1 MSKPLILVVEDDVP
15 VRNLITITLKTHG
28 YRYLT
33 AGTGDGAVIETSS
46 HNPDV
51 VLLDLGLPDMDGV
64 DVIRKIRTWSNLPII
79 VISARSEDTD
89 KIDAL
94 DAGADD
100 YLTKPFSVEE
110 LLARLRVVERRMAL
124 MNDEAQIAESVYTN
138 GRLRIDF
145 AAGCAYMGDKE
156 LHLTSTEYKLLCL
169 MAKNT
174 GKVLTHTYITQ
185 KVWGSSWENDIA
197 SLRVFMATLRKKLES
212 EPDAPQ
218 YIQTHIGIGYRMIK
232 AEWSFI
238 QGFKV
243 MLQFV
248 DAKITKDEQ
257 NKNDR
262 KCKKYQHKISSCV
275 NKII

>member
-156 LHLTSTEYKLLCL
+156 LHLTSTEYKLLYL

-232 AEWSFI
+232 AE
-238 QGFKV
+238 
-243 MLQFV
+243 
-248 DAKITKDEQ
+248 
-257 NKNDR
+257 
-262 KCKKYQHKISSCV
+262 
-275 NKII
+275 